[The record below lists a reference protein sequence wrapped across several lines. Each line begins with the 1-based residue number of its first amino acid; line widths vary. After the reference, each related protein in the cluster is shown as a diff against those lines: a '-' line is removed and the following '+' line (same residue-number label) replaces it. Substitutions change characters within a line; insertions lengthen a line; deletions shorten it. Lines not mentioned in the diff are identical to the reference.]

1 MSKRALDVL
10 FAALIAIAIA
20 LASPRARAAEDL
32 TMERAVAIALQRNR
46 DIIASRLDIEAA
58 QIERIAAG
66 LYWNPVLSYNMGNIV
81 LGSGNPQGAGL
92 SPGPFSELVHTIGIS
107 EVVDVW
113 SKRGARIRAADLG
126 VEQRRLFV
134 EDALREIVYTVRLAF
149 TDLVREQG
157 HLELAKN
164 MKARHDETV
173 RLSRARVNAGEISDA
188 EFQKIELE
196 GLKYQNEL
204 IDAELEIDLARQ
216 RLAALLGLRSAA
228 ELPGQAVVAD
238 PALRPAPVLQ
248 PLVAKAMEQRPDLRA
263 AQKGVAVADAHLAAA
278 RRDGYPDI
286 SVGAAFTH
294 SEFTVSGDNGNSLG
308 LSVALP
314 LPVFDRNQGGIAR
327 SRLDRKRSDN
337 DIARLDLIVQH
348 EVAEAVRRVERSGT
362 LLDVYEGGGMLSRAD
377 HALRVAETSYKAGA
391 VSLLELLEAQRTFI
405 ETRMDYLKV
414 QDDYRKAQVDVTH
427 AVGEKTP

>member
-1 MSKRALDVL
+1 
-10 FAALIAIAIA
+10 
-20 LASPRARAAEDL
+20 
-32 TMERAVAIALQRNR
+32 
-46 DIIASRLDIEAA
+46 
-58 QIERIAAG
+58 
-66 LYWNPVLSYNMGNIV
+66 
-81 LGSGNPQGAGL
+81 
-92 SPGPFSELVHTIGIS
+92 
-107 EVVDVW
+107 
-113 SKRGARIRAADLG
+113 
-126 VEQRRLFV
+126 
-134 EDALREIVYTVRLAF
+134 
-149 TDLVREQG
+149 
-157 HLELAKN
+157 
-164 MKARHDETV
+164 
-173 RLSRARVNAGEISDA
+173 
-188 EFQKIELE
+188 
-196 GLKYQNEL
+196 
-204 IDAELEIDLARQ
+204 
-216 RLAALLGLRSAA
+216 
-228 ELPGQAVVAD
+228 
-238 PALRPAPVLQ
+238 VLQ
-248 PLVAKAMEQRPDLRA
+248 PLIAKAMEQRPDLRA
-263 AQKGVAVADAHLAAA
+263 AQKGVALADAHLVAA
-278 RRDGYPDI
+278 RREGYPDI